1 MLKPQILTVW
11 FSNEHIN
18 SNFLDQDKPMSKEE
32 YSKFIEWAEQNNYYE
47 KISKVT
53 QHFVNKF
60 RAQ

>member
-1 MLKPQILTVW
+1 MNKTQILTVW

-18 SNFLDQDKPMSKEE
+18 SNFIDKDKPMSKEE
-32 YSKFIEWAEQNNYYE
+32 YSKFIEWAEQNDYYD

-60 RAQ
+60 REQ

>member
-1 MLKPQILTVW
+1 MNKPQILTIW

-18 SNFLDQDKPMSKEE
+18 SNFIDKDKPMSKEE
-32 YSKFIEWAEQNNYYE
+32 YSKFIEWAEQNNYYD

-60 RAQ
+60 REQ

>member
-1 MLKPQILTVW
+1 MNKPQILTIW

-18 SNFLDQDKPMSKEE
+18 SNFIDKDKPMSKEE
-32 YSKFIEWAEQNNYYE
+32 YSKFIEWAEQNDYYD

-60 RAQ
+60 REQ

>member
-1 MLKPQILTVW
+1 MNKPQILTVW

-18 SNFLDQDKPMSKEE
+18 SNCIDKDKRMYNDE
-32 YSKFIEWAEQNNYYE
+32 YSKFIEWAEQNDYYD

-60 RAQ
+60 REQ